1 MRPISEDDL
10 TAYVDRALDARRHK
24 DVQAYLEQHSDV
36 KDRVEEDMR
45 QREWLRSALAPIAQ
59 EPIPARLSVAGM
71 IEGNRAPAQMQWRAV
86 AAAVLLMVS
95 GGAGGWLL
103 NDYTSRPT
111 AGIASLAAEAAD
123 SFAVFAADRGRPT
136 EIAAS
141 DSRQLVSWASQRLDR
156 PVAIPDLSSAG
167 FTFIGGRLVAT
178 PHGPAALYMFD
189 NGSGTRIVMLSRN
202 MAIDKNAPMRRD
214 SKRGLNAASW
224 SRDGLGYS
232 VVGPLA
238 SDHLI
243 NIAAVARQQV

>member
-10 TAYVDRALDARRHK
+10 TAYVDSALDPRR
-24 DVQAYLEQHSDV
+24 QAEVEAFLAGNPAV
-36 KDRVEEDMR
+36 RDRIAMDMHNR
-45 QREWLRSALAPIAQ
+45 DALREALAAVIS
-59 EPIPARLSVAGM
+59 EPVPSHLSVARL
-71 IEGNRAPAQMQWRAV
+71 IERKPAPFRTQWRA
-86 AAAVLLMVS
+86 AAVAVLLLFS

-111 AGIASLAAEAAD
+111 AGIVSLAAEARD
-123 SFAVFAADRGRPT
+123 SYTVFAADRVKPI
-136 EIAAS
+136 EIGPR
-141 DSRQLVSWASQRLDR
+141 DSRQLVNWASERLER
-156 PVAIPDLSSAG
+156 PVAIPDLGAAG

-189 NGSGTRIVMLSRN
+189 NGNGTRIVMLSRN

-214 SKRGLNAASW
+214 SERGLNAASW

-238 SDHLI
+238 SDHLDDI
-243 NIAAVARQQV
+243 VEVARKQV